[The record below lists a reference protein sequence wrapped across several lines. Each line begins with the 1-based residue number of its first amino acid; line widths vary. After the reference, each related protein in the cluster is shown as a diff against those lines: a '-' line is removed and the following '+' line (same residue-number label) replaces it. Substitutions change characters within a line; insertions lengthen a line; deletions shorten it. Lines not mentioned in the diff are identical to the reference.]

1 MSRAQ
6 EFVKRSFDLLV
17 SSTAL
22 VLFSPLLLLIA
33 LAIGIDSHFQ
43 SAVLF
48 RQQRLGRNGASFRL
62 YKFRTMFPDAAD
74 IRNSDGSSFNAAHDD
89 RVTRVGAFLRSTSL
103 DELPQLFNILIGQ
116 MSLVGPRPDLVD
128 QAQYYSGDEWR
139 RNLVKPGITGLAQ
152 TSGRNSISWAAR
164 KQIDLEYVANQSI
177 RLDLKILLRT
187 IPCVLRTRDIHGSY
201 PPATEEG
208 ASEVQPE
215 PVSEPISESVM
226 EFAR

>member
-1 MSRAQ
+1 MTRRQ
-6 EFVKRSFDLLV
+6 EFVKRTFDVMV

-22 VLFSPLLLLIA
+22 VLLSPLLALIA
-33 LAIGIDSHFQ
+33 LAIRLDSQFE
-43 SAVLF
+43 SAVFF
-48 RQQRLGRNGASFRL
+48 RQQRLGRHGSLFKL
-62 YKFRTMFPDAAD
+62 YKFRTMFQGAPD
-74 IRNSDGSSFNAAHDD
+74 IRNSDGSSFNSAHDE

-201 PPATEEG
+201 PPVTEER